1 MKIERAIITG
11 GGSGG
16 HVFPAIA
23 IADEIKKRNKDVKIL
38 FIGAEGKLEME
49 KVPAAGYEIQGLK
62 IIGLKRK
69 ISFSHI
75 LLPFKIL
82 QSLIKAIKIIKK
94 FNPQVVIG
102 VGGYASGPTILAAT
116 ISRVPSVIQ
125 EQNSFP
131 GKTNKILSKKTN
143 KICVAYEGL
152 ERFFPK
158 QKIIMTGN
166 PIRKKMVDIIG
177 KEADGYKFYDFQSTK
192 KTILIIGGS
201 LGAKTLNES
210 VINKLEELK
219 DSGVQVLWQCGK
231 LYYKELYEKIKSK
244 KLKNIKMVQ
253 FINRMDLAYSIA
265 DIVISRAGAIAV
277 SELCL
282 VKKASI
288 LVPSPNV
295 SEDHQ
300 TKNAMALVKKK
311 AAILIKD
318 TNARETLI
326 NRALKLLD
334 NKIESE
340 ELQNNIGK
348 IGRPNATSDIV
359 DIIER
364 EI

>member
-23 IADEIKKRNKDVKIL
+23 IADEIKKRNNDVKIL
-38 FIGAEGKLEME
+38 FVGAEGKLEME
-49 KVPAAGYEIQGLK
+49 KVPAAGYEIKGLK
-62 IIGLKRK
+62 IIGFKRK

-75 LLPFKIL
+75 LLPFKIF
-82 QSLIKAIKIIKK
+82 QSLIKARKIIKK

-116 ISRVPSVIQ
+116 MSKVPSIIQ

-166 PIRKKMVDIIG
+166 PTRKSMVDIIG
-177 KEADGYKFYDFQSTK
+177 KETDGYKFYDFKSSK

-210 VINKLEELK
+210 VINNLEELK

-231 LYYKELYEKIKSK
+231 LYYEELYEKLKSK
-244 KLKNIKMVQ
+244 RLKNIKMVQ

-282 VKKASI
+282 VKKPTI

-300 TKNAMALVKKK
+300 TKNAMALVKNK

-318 TNARETLI
+318 ANARKKLI
-326 NRALKLLD
+326 NKALELLD
-334 NKIESE
+334 SKIECAD
-340 ELQNNIGK
+340 LRNNIGK
-348 IGRPNATSDIV
+348 MARPNATSDIV
-359 DIIER
+359 DIIEKQ
-364 EI
+364 I